1 MVTRRAPK
9 RGPTHGARLAC
20 ASPSRAGHLLPPGRG
35 GSIGTKRKSA
45 CGAAR
50 GGRCGGLPRFTPMR
64 IARRERLRSAC
75 HVRFM
80 SGHRGETSMPSI
92 PHSREAEAAQRFF
105 EATRNVEL
113 AFRAVRGDAEATAP
127 SVEYAA
133 AVSRLDRALD
143 ELARAQAWFD
153 SAVRMRARKRN

>member
-1 MVTRRAPK
+1 
-9 RGPTHGARLAC
+9 
-20 ASPSRAGHLLPPGRG
+20 
-35 GSIGTKRKSA
+35 
-45 CGAAR
+45 
-50 GGRCGGLPRFTPMR
+50 
-64 IARRERLRSAC
+64 
-75 HVRFM
+75 
-80 SGHRGETSMPSI
+80 MPSI

-113 AFRAVRGDAEATAP
+113 AFRGDAEAPAP
-127 SVEYAA
+127 SIEYAA